1 MSKVLFV
8 YPNKEGYPI
17 IPLGISV
24 LAGILKR
31 ENHTVDLFDIT
42 FMVSER
48 LDHNAR
54 EKTGVVEKV
63 SVEEYWG
70 AGYEF
75 DISKEFK
82 NKILSFDP
90 DLIAFSIVEN
100 NYGCAKELFKIA
112 RKVTKQPIIVGGIF
126 PTIAPEYFINDENV
140 DIICLGEGEYPL
152 LELANKLDRN
162 EDITSICNL
171 ILRKDGNIIKNGFSK
186 YQDWEPLTYQDW
198 DIFDKRHLHKPFMG
212 KMWKTGFFE
221 MSRGC
226 PFNCSYCANH
236 IYQNLFK
243 TLGKYRREK
252 PIEYCMK
259 EIEHMKRIYDLELV
273 FFNDENFLMMSEK
286 RFEEFC
292 TKYKERINLPFFI
305 QTRAE
310 NLIDHEKVQVLR
322 KCGCITIGIGVET
335 GSEKIR
341 KELLNKN
348 TPNSVYMKAFENCN
362 KCGIRT
368 TAYVMIGL
376 PFETEEDILLTADFC
391 RRLKTKSIAMSIF
404 APYRRSVLHNVCVKE
419 GFIKD
424 EYYEDIS
431 VNCSTILKMPQL
443 PKEKLEELYYNF
455 NTLVYGD
462 S

>member
-42 FMVSER
+42 FMVPER

-112 RKVTKQPIIVGGIF
+112 REVTKQPIIVGGIF

-140 DIICLGEGEYPL
+140 DIICLGEGEDPL

-198 DIFDKRHLHKPFMG
+198 DLFDKRHL
-212 KMWKTGFFE
+212 
-221 MSRGC
+221 
-226 PFNCSYCANH
+226 
-236 IYQNLFK
+236 
-243 TLGKYRREK
+243 
-252 PIEYCMK
+252 
-259 EIEHMKRIYDLELV
+259 
-273 FFNDENFLMMSEK
+273 
-286 RFEEFC
+286 
-292 TKYKERINLPFFI
+292 
-305 QTRAE
+305 
-310 NLIDHEKVQVLR
+310 
-322 KCGCITIGIGVET
+322 
-335 GSEKIR
+335 
-341 KELLNKN
+341 
-348 TPNSVYMKAFENCN
+348 
-362 KCGIRT
+362 
-368 TAYVMIGL
+368 
-376 PFETEEDILLTADFC
+376 
-391 RRLKTKSIAMSIF
+391 
-404 APYRRSVLHNVCVKE
+404 
-419 GFIKD
+419 
-424 EYYEDIS
+424 
-431 VNCSTILKMPQL
+431 
-443 PKEKLEELYYNF
+443 
-455 NTLVYGD
+455 
-462 S
+462 